1 MMSADPRF
9 FDVAGPF
16 TLAWLAERSG
26 ARLADGVD
34 GDQVVTGIGPLDVAG
49 PGDLSFLENKRYL
62 PDFETTKAGA
72 CLVHPAFAFRAPA
85 GTAVLLAEKPY
96 RSYAL
101 AAQAFFPKPPVT
113 PGISPAAHVSP
124 GATVDPSAAVEPG
137 AVIEEGAEIGA
148 RARIAANAVVARNVV
163 VGADSSVGPGASLT
177 HCLIGERVTIYAGAR
192 IGQDGFGF
200 AMDAE
205 GHLRIPQTGRVVV
218 EDDVEI
224 GANATIDRGAG
235 HDTVI
240 RRGAMIDNLVQIGH
254 NVEVGPGSVIVAQA
268 GVAGST
274 KLGAFVVLAA
284 QTGLAGHLR
293 IGAGAKLA
301 ASSGV
306 MRDIP
311 AGEEWAG
318 TPAMPARK
326 FWRNYAKLMKLLE
339 GKG

>member
-1 MMSADPRF
+1 MTADPRF

-16 TLAWLAERSG
+16 TLAQLAEMTES
-26 ARLADGVD
+26 ALADGAN
-34 GDQVVTGIGPLDVAG
+34 GAIELAGIAPLEVAG
-49 PGDLSFLENKRYL
+49 PSDLSFLENKRYL
-62 PDFETTKAGA
+62 PSFLETKAGA
-72 CLVHPAFAFRAPA
+72 CFVHPAFADRAPA
-85 GTAVLLAEKPY
+85 GTEVLLSKKPY
-96 RSYAL
+96 RAYAL
-101 AAQAFFPKPPVT
+101 AAQAFFPKQQTVA
-113 PGISPAAHVSP
+113 GISDRAVVDP
-124 GATVDPSAAVEPG
+124 GARIDPSASVAAG
-137 AVIEEGAEIGA
+137 AVIEAGVEIGP
-148 RARIAANAVVARNVV
+148 RARIGANAVIARNVV
-163 VGADSSVGPGASLT
+163 VGADSAVGPGASLT
-177 HCLIGERVTIYAGAR
+177 HCLIGARVTIYAGAR

-200 AMDAE
+200 AMDAD
-205 GHLRIPQTGRVVV
+205 GHLRIPQTGRVLV

-224 GANATIDRGAG
+224 GANSTIDRGAG
-235 HDTVI
+235 HDTII

-254 NVEVGPGSVIVAQA
+254 NVEVGAGSVLVAQS

-274 KLGAFVVLAA
+274 KLGDFVVLAA

-293 IGAGAKLA
+293 IGTGAKLA

>member
-1 MMSADPRF
+1 MTADPRF

-16 TLAWLAERSG
+16 TLAELAELTG
-26 ARLADGVD
+26 AQLPDGADGAA
-34 GDQVVTGIGPLDVAG
+34 QVSGIAPLEVAG
-49 PGDLSFLENKRYL
+49 PDDLSFLENKRYL
-62 PDFETTKAGA
+62 PSFLETRAGA
-72 CLVHPAFAFRAPA
+72 CFVHPAFADRAPA
-85 GTAVLLAEKPY
+85 ATRVLMSPKPY
-96 RSYAL
+96 RAYAV
-101 AAQAFFPKPPVT
+101 AAQAFFPKPET
-113 PGISPAAHVSP
+113 RPGVSDRAVIDPDAEIDTSANIAA
-124 GATVDPSAAVEPG
+124 G
-137 AVIEEGAEIGA
+137 AVIEAGAAIGP
-148 RARIAANAVVARNVV
+148 RVRIGANAVIARNVV
-163 VGADSSVGPGASLT
+163 IGADSSIGPGASLT
-177 HCLIGERVTIYAGAR
+177 HCLIGERVTVYAGAR

-200 AMDAE
+200 AMDAD
-205 GHLRIPQTGRVVV
+205 GHVRIPQTGRVVV

-224 GANATIDRGAG
+224 GANSTVDRGAG

-254 NVEVGPGSVIVAQA
+254 NVEVGPGSVIVAQS

-274 KLGAFVVLAA
+274 KLGAFAVLAA